1 MRRHREWDE
10 MILLYYERTVFGR
23 TFYEGQDDNQRLLLH
38 RFVYFTYSNYG
49 ADQYSYACGS
59 ADDAADIRGSSGRK
73 RGFLAAAVYV
83 LLGAVGAPVFAGF
96 TGGIGIILGAT
107 GGFIVSFP
115 LMAYLA
121 GLGME
126 KMSPVYLW
134 GSLIIGAFLNYACG
148 TVWFMAFSGSALQTA
163 LMGCVVPF
171 IPTSIVKIILDGTA
185 GPLLRNVLSRAG
197 LIDSRSAS

>member
-1 MRRHREWDE
+1 MK
-10 MILLYYERTVFGR
+10 G
-23 TFYEGQDDNQRLLLH
+23 
-38 RFVYFTYSNYG
+38 
-49 ADQYSYACGS
+49 QYSGEHFMK
-59 ADDAADIRGSSGRK
+59 DKMTIRDYCYIGLFTSLIAIMAQISIPMPAGVPMTLQTFAVPLAGIVLGRK

-126 KMSPVYLW
+126 KMSRVYLW